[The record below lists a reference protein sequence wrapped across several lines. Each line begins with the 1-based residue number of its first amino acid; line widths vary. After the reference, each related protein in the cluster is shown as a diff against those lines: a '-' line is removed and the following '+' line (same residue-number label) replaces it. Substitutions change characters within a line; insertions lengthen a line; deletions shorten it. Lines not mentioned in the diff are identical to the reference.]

1 MAAYK
6 MSKKKRKG
14 EKGRLETQVYF
25 GKEEAEGE

>member
-14 EKGRLETQVYF
+14 EKGRLEIQVCF
-25 GKEEAEGE
+25 GKEEAVGK